1 LCSNIGYIMGKV
13 GNGVNGSEEE
23 QGIGTSDENGEQNV
37 ERRFCCFG
45 CKDNFIVTRFI
56 GFRCVFVLLLSVA
69 VFLSALFWLPHFIK
83 FADQGGLDLD
93 YRFKGRDRFSFFKNF
108 FWVFGSVG
116 VGILNQ
122 GWIWII
128 YYLFFSGY
136 FLLCLIRGYLFFV
149 R

>member
-1 LCSNIGYIMGKV
+1 MGKV

-69 VFLSALFWLPHFIK
+69 VFLSALFWLPPFIK

-93 YRFKGRDRFSFFKNF
+93 YRFKGRDRFSFFFKF
-108 FWVFGSVG
+108 FLGFWICGCWHFEPGTDLDYLLFIFSVD
-116 VGILNQ
+116 I
-122 GWIWII
+122 
-128 YYLFFSGY
+128 

-149 R
+149 RWGC